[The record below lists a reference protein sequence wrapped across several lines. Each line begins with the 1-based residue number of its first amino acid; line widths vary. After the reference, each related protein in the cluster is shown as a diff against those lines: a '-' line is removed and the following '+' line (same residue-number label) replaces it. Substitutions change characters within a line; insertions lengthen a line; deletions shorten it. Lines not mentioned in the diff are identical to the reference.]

1 MFLYGA
7 FNFRMV
13 SKMRIY
19 RKDKEYPEE
28 YKEVLEELS
37 TVIDPISTMNILDAG
52 LLAGLNVEED
62 KLELWLAVESNA
74 YYNMIGGAAIAHSK
88 IIGDIMERFTLVR
101 FSKVY
106 RYDMRNNMLAKF
118 EKK

>member
-28 YKEVLEELS
+28 YKEVL
-37 TVIDPISTMNILDAG
+37 
-52 LLAGLNVEED
+52 
-62 KLELWLAVESNA
+62 
-74 YYNMIGGAAIAHSK
+74 
-88 IIGDIMERFTLVR
+88 
-101 FSKVY
+101 
-106 RYDMRNNMLAKF
+106 DMR
-118 EKK
+118 

>member
-1 MFLYGA
+1 
-7 FNFRMV
+7 MV

-52 LLAGLNVEED
+52 LLAGFNVEED

-74 YYNMIGGAAIAHSK
+74 YYNHDWRG
-88 IIGDIMERFTLVR
+88 
-101 FSKVY
+101 
-106 RYDMRNNMLAKF
+106 RNSTFQNNR
-118 EKK
+118 

>member
-1 MFLYGA
+1 MK
-7 FNFRMV
+7 V
-13 SKMRIY
+13 Y
-19 RKDKEYPEE
+19 RNDREYPQE

-52 LLAGLNVEED
+52 LLAGLDVSDNTL
-62 KLELWLAVESNA
+62 KIWLAVESNA

-88 IIGDIMERFTLVR
+88 IIGDIMERFALVK
-101 FSKVY
+101 FSRVY
-106 RYDMRNNMLAKF
+106 IYDMKNNLLAKF